1 MFRPWLALSPI
12 SQYVLMVVAVCY
24 YTSGFTRIFKFSKPN
39 IFSHLLYGRKWVRI
53 VPILSCICVC
63 LVHCSFWSNKWARL
77 TEPYTWLW
85 LPYVFRQF
93 SSTIL
98 SVSLQRILFPSSFNA
113 KAQFVIPKKS
123 NFSAIFPYMMNF
135 FQPPVKKISFA
146 VCLDWRIQK
155 NEKYVPN
162 FTSSLKTKKD
172 PRFSSKTSKTL
183 S

>member
-1 MFRPWLALSPI
+1 MVINTYAIRLIVRSRDFCTLQLVRDSQVLQNVIMFRPWLALSPI

-85 LPYVFRQF
+85 LPYLFRQF

-98 SVSLQRILFPSSFNA
+98 PVSLSRILFPSSFNA

-123 NFSAIFPYMMNF
+123 TFLLFSHIWWIFFN
-135 FQPPVKKISFA
+135 
-146 VCLDWRIQK
+146 LR
-155 NEKYVPN
+155 
-162 FTSSLKTKKD
+162 
-172 PRFSSKTSKTL
+172 
-183 S
+183 